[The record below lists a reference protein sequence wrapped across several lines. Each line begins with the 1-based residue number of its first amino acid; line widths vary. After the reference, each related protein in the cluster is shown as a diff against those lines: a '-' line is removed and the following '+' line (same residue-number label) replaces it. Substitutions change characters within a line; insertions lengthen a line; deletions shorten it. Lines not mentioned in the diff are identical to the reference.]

1 MKLKQAPCRSQLF
14 LCRERNLL
22 NFKRTVWFLAYFNGR
37 IPIELPIAMSVAS
50 HTILKVLVGSHA
62 HGLATQDSDHDYRSV
77 FVIPTEDMFKL
88 GFKQPSTQWTKGQ
101 TDETAWEVGAFLT
114 LATQGHPLVLE
125 TFLAPVE
132 QSDGWGQRLR
142 SLFPDVWSSEKAI
155 DAFVNYAHN
164 QRQKFLEKKD
174 GRPEKYAAAYLRV
187 LQNLCELLET
197 GNFTIHIPQTELG
210 KKIFDIKQGNYR
222 TGEVIDMGETLLLKA
237 QKLRAASSHTKN
249 LTNINSFLINIRRE
263 FLADHPPN

>member
-1 MKLKQAPCRSQLF
+1 MTLAP
-14 LCRERNLL
+14 
-22 NFKRTVWFLAYFNGR
+22 
-37 IPIELPIAMSVAS
+37 
-50 HTILKVLVGSHA
+50 HTILKILVGSHA
-62 HGLATQDSDHDYRSV
+62 HGLATQDSDRDYRSV

-101 TDETAWEVGAFLT
+101 ADETAWEVGPFLM

-132 QSDGWGQRLR
+132 QSDKWGQHLR
-142 SLFPDVWSSEKAI
+142 SLFPDVWSSEKAFES
-155 DAFVNYAHN
+155 FVNYAHN

-197 GNFTIHIPQTELG
+197 GTFSIHITQTELG
-210 KKIFDIKQGNYR
+210 KKILNIKQGKYR
-222 TGEVIDMGETLLLKA
+222 MGEVIDVGETLLLNA
-237 QKLRAASSHTKN
+237 QKLRAPSTHTPN
-249 LTNINSFLINIRRE
+249 LTHINSFLIDIRRE
-263 FLADHPPN
+263 YLADLHPN

>member
-1 MKLKQAPCRSQLF
+1 VG
-14 LCRERNLL
+14 LL
-22 NFKRTVWFLAYFNGR
+22 
-37 IPIELPIAMSVAS
+37 P

-62 HGLATQDSDHDYRSV
+62 HGLATQDSDRDYRSV

-88 GFKQPSTQWTKGQ
+88 GFKHPGTQWVKGQ
-101 TDETAWEVGAFLT
+101 TDETAWEVSAFLT

-132 QSDGWGQRLR
+132 QADVWGHRLR
-142 SLFPDVWSSEKAI
+142 SLFPDVWSSEKAFES
-155 DAFVNYAHN
+155 FVNYAHN

-197 GNFTIHIPQTELG
+197 GTFTIHIAPTELG
-210 KKIFDIKQGNYR
+210 KKIVGIKQGKYR
-222 TGEVIDMGETLLLKA
+222 TGEVIDLGENLLLTA
-237 QKLRAASSHTKN
+237 QQLRATSSHSEN
-249 LTNINSFLINIRRE
+249 LTRINSFLIDIRRE
-263 FLADHPPN
+263 YLADLPPN